1 MLFNL
6 KSWSKTVYDEE
17 FDEQEAANQVVIRPP
32 QDKLAVDQEAA
43 EEPSPAPPSPP
54 ESASSSSTDDGGGG
68 GWSTSLTVWRKSLV
82 MNCHGFT
89 VINSDGNLVY
99 RVDNYCGRPD
109 ELTLMDAAGKSVLT
123 MLHHTKKF
131 GLVDSWLVY
140 EGDAEAAVVAGQNP
154 AAEAVRFVPKKPMWC
169 VKKQKGLLLSA
180 GSSSSSSKGNAVAAY
195 VYKGSSGKRNW
206 SYAIE
211 GSYGQRSCKV
221 VEYES
226 RKEVAE
232 IRRKEAAVGGVSL
245 GAEVFVLSVRSGFDS
260 GFAMALVLLLDQ
272 MFS

>member
-17 FDEQEAANQVVIRPP
+17 FDEQEAANQEK
-32 QDKLAVDQEAA
+32 DKLAVDRETG
-43 EEPSPAPPSPP
+43 EEPSPAPSPPP
-54 ESASSSSTDDGGGG
+54 ESTSSSSTDDGGGGDEGGG

-89 VINSDGNLVY
+89 VINSEGDLVY

-109 ELTLMDAAGKSVLT
+109 ELTLMDAAGRSVLT

-140 EGDAEAAVVAGQNP
+140 EGDAEAAVVAGHNP
-154 AAEAVRFVPKKPMWC
+154 AVKFVPKKPMWC
-169 VKKQKGLLLSA
+169 VKKQKSLLLA
-180 GSSSSSSKGNAVAAY
+180 AAANSSSSSNVVAY
-195 VYKGSSGKRNW
+195 VYKGSLGKRNW
-206 SYAIE
+206 WYAIQ

-221 VEYES
+221 VEQES

-232 IRRKEAAVGGVSL
+232 IRPKEAAVGGVSL

>member
-17 FDEQEAANQVVIRPP
+17 FDEPDAAPEQVLLPQKKLQVV
-32 QDKLAVDQEAA
+32 A
-43 EEPSPAPPSPP
+43 EEEPPP
-54 ESASSSSTDDGGGG
+54 ESTSGTSDADDGVVRG

-82 MNCHGFT
+82 MNCNGFT
-89 VINSDGNLVY
+89 VINADGDLVY
-99 RVDNYCGRPD
+99 RVDNYCGRP
-109 ELTLMDAAGKSVLT
+109 EEITLMDAAGNSVLT
-123 MLHHTKKF
+123 LLHHTKRL

-140 EGDAEAAVVAGQNP
+140 DGDAEAAVGGNIP
-154 AAEAVRFVPKKPMWC
+154 ATGETVKYVPKKPIWC
-169 VKKQKGLLLSA
+169 VKKQKNLLLQ
-180 GSSSSSSKGNAVAAY
+180 GSNGNSVLAY
-195 VYKGSSGKRNW
+195 VYRGSSGKREY

-232 IRRKEAAVGGVSL
+232 IRRKEAAVGGVSF
-245 GAEVFVLSVRSGFDS
+245 GAEVFVLSVQTGFDS

>member
-1 MLFNL
+1 MLFNF

-17 FDEQEAANQVVIRPP
+17 FDDPEAAARNQDLRPQLQRKP
-32 QDKLAVDQEAA
+32 LQVA
-43 EEPSPAPPSPP
+43 EDGKDPPPP
-54 ESASSSSTDDGGGG
+54 ESTSSASTNEGG

-82 MNCHGFT
+82 MNCNGFT

-109 ELTLMDAAGKSVLT
+109 EITLMDAAGNSVLT
-123 MLHHTKKF
+123 MLHHTKRL
-131 GLVDSWLVY
+131 GLVDCWLVY
-140 EGDAEAAVVAGQNP
+140 EGDAEAAVGGHIP
-154 AAEAVRFVPKKPMWC
+154 ATADTVKYVPKKPIWC
-169 VKKQKGLLLSA
+169 VKKQKNLLQTQ
-180 GSSSSSSKGNAVAAY
+180 GSNGNSVLAY
-195 VYKGSSGKRNW
+195 VYRGSSGKRDY
-206 SYAIE
+206 SYSIE

-221 VEYES
+221 VEYET

-232 IRRKEAAVGGVSL
+232 IRRKEAAIGGVSF
-245 GAEVFVLSVRSGFDS
+245 GAEVFVLSIQSEFDS